1 MSLGLPGVFSGMD
14 TTALIEATLAVEA
27 QPLNVLTERK
37 TEYKKKT
44 EAINDLEQRFAQL
57 QGAIGGLDSVDELK
71 QVSASS
77 SDRDVATVTSGD
89 GAAMGSHTLEVNKL
103 ATTERRVHAGLAS
116 AETLVGAGTFTYRYN
131 GVERTIVTSAET
143 TLEDLK
149 NLINNDADNP
159 GMTASLL
166 EFDDGSGLA
175 SHLVLQGEDSGAD
188 YGIEVVTTDPNALA
202 QFTNDQASFTTTQAA
217 SNSQVRI
224 DGYPSADWIERSS
237 NTLTDLVPG
246 LTINLQDVGTTNLS
260 LTRRTTNITQGLQN
274 VVDVY
279 NGLKHAI
286 ENYTGYDE
294 ETGKSGILQ
303 GDTTLNSL
311 LNQVRQQ
318 LVGSVDGFVDGQDS
332 FTLMSQLGL
341 SVDRYGEMS
350 LDTGTLND
358 ALSEDYQG
366 VLNLIGAANSGA
378 AWNTNGIQFTSA
390 REDTQAGEYDVKVNF
405 DGAGNITDAWIKLQ
419 SEDDTAWRA
428 ATVDGLVVT
437 GKVGNPEEDMKLNVA
452 WDGVSAQQTADIRV
466 QRGFGSNLGVKLDE
480 ILDST
485 SGALFLK
492 RNQYSD
498 AIDTIDRDIESKTE
512 RLKKKEEML
521 REKYARLEASLAEL
535 DSLRA
540 EYTSMFQS
548 LKTGGATQS

>member
-1 MSLGLPGVFSGMD
+1 MD

-27 QPLNVLTERK
+27 QPLNVLTDRK
-37 TEYKKKT
+37 TEYKQKT

-57 QGAIGGLDSVDELK
+57 QGAIGGLDSIDELK

-77 SDRDVATVTSGD
+77 SNRDVATVTSGD
-89 GAAMGSHTLEVNKL
+89 GAAMGSHSLEVNKL

-188 YGIEVVTTDPNALA
+188 FGIEILTTDPNALA
-202 QFTNDQASFTTTQAA
+202 QFTNDEASFTTTQAA

-224 DGYPSADWIERSS
+224 DGYPAGDWIERSS

-279 NGLKHAI
+279 NGLKHAVD
-286 ENYTGYDE
+286 NYTGYDE

-366 VLNLIGAANSGA
+366 VLNLIGAVNSGA

-390 REDTQAGEYDVKVNF
+390 RDDTQAGEYDVKVNF
-405 DGAGNITDAWIKLQ
+405 DGAGNITEAWIKLQ

-428 ATVDGLVVT
+428 ATVDGTVVT
-437 GKVGNPEEDMKLNVA
+437 GTVGNPEEDMKLNVA
-452 WDGVSAQQTADIRV
+452 WDGVSAQQTAEIRV
-466 QRGFGSNLGVKLDE
+466 QQGFGSNLGAKLDE

-485 SGALFLK
+485 NGALFLK

-498 AIDTIDRDIESKTE
+498 AIETIDRDIERKTE